1 VPIARVQMPDGR
13 VARLEVPEGTAPAAI
28 EAFVA
33 QNGHELGKKELQMA
47 DAGRP
52 EGSDLPSFTPPA
64 NAIGLSQA
72 KQYATIPGLNIDVP
86 MPKMAQTAANYLDRT
101 MTPAVVGATVGS
113 MAFPPLAAAGPGV
126 SAIGSLVARFGPN
139 VVASA
144 VGGGLGGGLE
154 ESQRPGST
162 AGSIASTGATD
173 ALKMGGAQVAG
184 LGMGALMNKLLA
196 PGLPVTVPPEKRE
209 AVKDALY
216 GALQT
221 TKEGAKSVYNA
232 LPESITGPIDSVVQS
247 DAAQGAIGLAQKL
260 GVMYDKIPE
269 VLREIPG
276 EHLAERFKWPLLTAA
291 LGPHVTI
298 PLYIGDKILNPG
310 KIAEYLSNT
319 KLPSEAVRMAGR
331 ETASVPLRGFFDTTT
346 PPWKPRPL
354 GFDAMRSDPTSVSQ
368 FAPPVGRSD
377 LADLQAL
384 PGSPGTDASQWGLRE
399 DGTKKGK
406 GWLGLLRRPDGDVS
420 SELSVG
426 VEIDGK
432 ERDIPLLV
440 PTLTRAEIE
449 QILSSDETPR
459 GALDKAIAFAR
470 QRIANGQDPFA
481 SPAESPQYR
490 RP

>member
-1 VPIARVQMPDGR
+1 MPDGR
-13 VARLEVPEGTAPAAI
+13 IARLEVPEGMAPAAI

-33 QNGHELGKKELQMA
+33 QNGQELGQKELQMA

-126 SAIGSLVARFGPN
+126 SAIGSLLARFGPN

-144 VGGGLGGGLE
+144 IGGGLGGGLE

-184 LGMGALMNKLLA
+184 LGMGAIVNKLLA
-196 PGLPVTVPPEKRE
+196 PGLPVTVPAEKRE

-216 GALQT
+216 SALQT

-247 DAAQGAIGLAQKL
+247 DAGQGAIGFAQKL
-260 GVMYDKIPE
+260 GGMYDKIPE

-276 EHLAERFKWPLLTAA
+276 ERIAEKFKWPLLGAA
-291 LGPHVTI
+291 LGTHVAGAI
-298 PLYIGDKILNPG
+298 YIGDKILNPG

-319 KLPSEAVRMAGR
+319 ELPRQVIRTAGR

-346 PPWKPRPL
+346 PPWKPQPL
-354 GFDAMRSDPTSVSQ
+354 GFDAMRGPSPMPQSPS
-368 FAPPVGRSD
+368 GRAD
-377 LADLQAL
+377 LTDLQAL
-384 PGSPGTDASQWGLRE
+384 PGSPGTDSSQWGLRE
-399 DGTKKGK
+399 DGSKKGN

-420 SELSVG
+420 SELSIG

-440 PTLTRAEIE
+440 PTLTRAEVE
-449 QILSSDETPR
+449 QVLSSDEPP
-459 GALDKAIAFAR
+459 GSALDKAVAFAR

>member
-13 VARLEVPEGTAPAAI
+13 IARLDVPEGMAPAAI

-33 QNGHELGKKELQMA
+33 QNGHELGQKELQMA

-52 EGSDLPSFTPPA
+52 EGSDLPSFTPPV

-126 SAIGSLVARFGPN
+126 SAIGSLLARFGPN

-154 ESQRPGST
+154 EAQRPGST
-162 AGSIASTGATD
+162 AGSVASTGAMD

-184 LGMGALMNKLLA
+184 LGMGAIVNKLLA

-216 GALQT
+216 SALQT

-247 DAAQGAIGLAQKL
+247 DAGQGAIGFAQKL
-260 GVMYDKIPE
+260 GGMYDKIPE
-269 VLREIPG
+269 VVRSIPG
-276 EHLAERFKWPLLTAA
+276 EHIAEKFKWPLLSAA
-291 LGPHVTI
+291 LGTHVAGAI
-298 PLYIGDKILNPG
+298 YIGDKILNPG

-319 KLPSEAVRMAGR
+319 KLPSEAIRMAGR
-331 ETASVPLRGFFDTTT
+331 ETASVPLRSFFDTTT
-346 PPWKPRPL
+346 PPWKPTR
-354 GFDAMRSDPTSVSQ
+354 
-368 FAPPVGRSD
+368 
-377 LADLQAL
+377 
-384 PGSPGTDASQWGLRE
+384 
-399 DGTKKGK
+399 
-406 GWLGLLRRPDGDVS
+406 LGLDALNAGDV
-420 SELSVG
+420 
-426 VEIDGK
+426 
-432 ERDIPLLV
+432 
-440 PTLTRAEIE
+440 AE
-449 QILSSDETPR
+449 QP
-459 GALDKAIAFAR
+459 
-470 QRIANGQDPFA
+470 
-481 SPAESPQYR
+481 
-490 RP
+490 